1 MHSDCAWLQLR
12 KEIARAQ
19 LPGVH
24 FDPNASAGGVG
35 RVGGVGSVG
44 LILGDPCLTRISFET
59 EGEDLERIRM
69 IDAIM
74 TLAIW
79 NGHSGDSG
87 F

>member
-1 MHSDCAWLQLR
+1 MRW
-12 KEIARAQ
+12 
-19 LPGVH
+19 
-24 FDPNASAGGVG
+24 ASAGGVG

-79 NGHSGDSG
+79 KSHSGDSG

>member
-1 MHSDCAWLQLR
+1 MGR
-12 KEIARAQ
+12 M
-19 LPGVH
+19 
-24 FDPNASAGGVG
+24 GGVG
-35 RVGGVGSVG
+35 GAG
-44 LILGDPCLTRISFET
+44 LWVYIILGNSCLTRISFET